1 MVENKHLDSLI
12 GRMQRYGDEEA
23 FAEFYKLTAKGLY
36 SYLMSVVGKKEN
48 AEDLMQDTYIRFRQ
62 NVQSYVRGTNPTAYL
77 IQIGK
82 NLALNFLKRSGYE
95 RQTDFS
101 EWEPSDDGE
110 SVEKQADTTVTDAIA
125 KVLNGDEA
133 QIVKL
138 HVVAGLKH
146 REIAEIT
153 GKPLGTVL
161 WTYNNSLNKLRKYLK
176 EDENANR

>member
-1 MVENKHLDSLI
+1 M
-12 GRMQRYGDEEA
+12 
-23 FAEFYKLTAKGLY
+23 
-36 SYLMSVVGKKEN
+36 
-48 AEDLMQDTYIRFRQ
+48 
-62 NVQSYVRGTNPTAYL
+62 
-77 IQIGK
+77 
-82 NLALNFLKRSGYE
+82 NFLKRSGYE

-101 EWEPSDDGE
+101 ECEPSDDGE

>member
-1 MVENKHLDSLI
+1 MENKHLDNLI

-62 NVQSYVRGTNPTAYL
+62 NVQSYVRGTNPSAYL

-101 EWEPSDDGE
+101 EWEDSKVARLSGAKTPRNRRNY
-110 SVEKQADTTVTDAIA
+110 EKTARHGAMD
-125 KVLNGDEA
+125 L
-133 QIVKL
+133 
-138 HVVAGLKH
+138 
-146 REIAEIT
+146 
-153 GKPLGTVL
+153 
-161 WTYNNSLNKLRKYLK
+161 
-176 EDENANR
+176 